1 MSENRSAAATLYPD
15 LPSAASQPSA
25 PPPDPDRSAA
35 QSVYGTPEGGIAV
48 AREVTAGG
56 VAKPASETTEPNSG
70 GTEREVAPTRFD
82 PAKFEGADPALIGD
96 FGKLASKA
104 GISHET
110 ASELMTLHNNTS
122 ARYWDSQQTQWET
135 AVKADPEI
143 GGDKLENVVTT
154 VKDFLSDR
162 DIVDPEVVNLLS
174 TYRLGSHPAVIRTL
188 YRIAKLL

>member
-1 MSENRSAAATLYPD
+1 MSERSAASTLYPD
-15 LPSAASQPSA
+15 LPSAATPDRA
-25 PPPDPDRSAA
+25 PPDPGRSAA

-48 AREVTAGG
+48 AREVTASG
-56 VAKPASETTEPNSG
+56 VAKPASETTEPNNSG
-70 GTEREVAPTRFD
+70 GTDRDVAPTRFD
-82 PAKFEGADPALIGD
+82 PTKFEGADPALIGD

-110 ASELMTLHNNTS
+110 ASELMTLHTRTSETYWNN
-122 ARYWDSQQTQWET
+122 QQSEWET
-135 AVKADPEI
+135 AVRTDPEI

-174 TYRLGSHPAVIRTL
+174 TYRLGSHPAIIRTL